1 MVNSREEYIV
11 ANIALVHSIA
21 NRFRGRGIEY
31 DDLFQAGCLGL
42 VKAVDNF
49 DKDKG
54 FAFSTY
60 AVPVIMGEIRRL
72 FRDGGS
78 IKVSRSLKDKALKVK
93 AKQAA
98 FESKY
103 LRTPTVSEL
112 SNLCGFD
119 IGEMNEILE
128 VMEPV
133 RSLSVITD
141 ENSEEADIPVDDT
154 DKLFDSLSISEA
166 MAKLSSEEQTII
178 RLRYFEGKTQCETAA
193 NLGISQVQV
202 SRKER
207 AILLK
212 LKELMK

>member
-1 MVNSREEYIV
+1 MVSNREEYIV
-11 ANIALVHSIA
+11 SNIALVHSIA
-21 NRFRGRGIEY
+21 NRFKGRGIDY

-42 VKAVDNF
+42 VRAVDNF
-49 DKDKG
+49 DESKG

-93 AKQAA
+93 AKQSA

-103 LRTPTVSEL
+103 LRAPTISEL
-112 SNLCGFD
+112 CELCGFD
-119 IGEMNEILE
+119 MGEMNEILE

-133 RSLSVITD
+133 RSLSVIID
-141 ENSEEADIPVDDT
+141 ENSEETDIPVDDT
-154 DKLFDSLSISEA
+154 DRLFDNLSISEA
-166 MAKLSSEEQTII
+166 MAKLNAQEQLII
-178 RLRYFEGKTQCETAA
+178 RLRYFEGKTQADTAKRLA
-193 NLGISQVQV
+193 ISQVQV

-207 AILLK
+207 AVLMK